1 MLTYMYVSF
10 SIFNTLNTLSFSL
23 THLALLFAYPRVF
36 HFASTSIR
44 YIPLN
49 RAGTH
54 SAILSP

>member
-1 MLTYMYVSF
+1 MLQLMRDSINATYVYVV
-10 SIFNTLNTLSFSL
+10 LQHLQAL
-23 THLALLFAYPRVF
+23 TSRASRVF

-54 SAILSP
+54 GSVLSP